1 MISASDLATVE
12 LSGPVLLTIGTFDG
26 VHRGHRFLLDQAAA
40 RARDRRYQLVIVTFD
55 PCPAVVLRPSLGRYQ
70 LTTADQKLRLL
81 GDVDPTL
88 VVMLRFTHQLAQL
101 TADQF
106 LDAMEGR
113 LSIRELWMGEDFHFG
128 KDRQGGLDMIVQ
140 RGGRDGFSVH
150 VVTRRLEES
159 SSISST
165 RVRRHLDAGEVED
178 VVPLLGRPFA
188 LDLEQSTLVSNFVE
202 TPSEASFRIAPHL
215 ALPSAQH
222 YAALFHDCTDRQHA
236 VAATVHDN
244 PDYQL
249 TVFSNLPLALSGRL
263 EFLSRL
269 PPDRGQAMIDR
280 ANSFIEHWRRPSY
293 PAAGNY

>member
-1 MISASDLATVE
+1 MIAASDLATVE

-40 RARDRRYQLVIVTFD
+40 RARDRSYHLVIVTFD
-55 PCPAVVLRPSLGRYQ
+55 PCPAVVLRPSIGRYQ

-81 GDVDPTL
+81 GEAGPTL

-113 LSIRELWMGEDFHFG
+113 LSLRELWMGEDFHFG

-165 RVRRHLDAGEVED
+165 RIRMHLAAGEVED
-178 VVPLLGRPFA
+178 VIPLLGRPFA
-188 LDLEQSTLVSNFVE
+188 LDLELDCLVNASAT
-202 TPSEASFRIAPHL
+202 TPTEADFQIAPHL
-215 ALPSAQH
+215 ALPSVRQ
-222 YAALFHDCTDRQHA
+222 YAALFHDKVGRQHA
-236 VAATVHDN
+236 AVATVQDSAET
-244 PDYQL
+244 QL
-249 TVFSNLPLALSGRL
+249 TVASSLPLTLPGRL
-263 EFLSRL
+263 EFLGRL
-269 PPDRGQAMIDR
+269 QPAEGQTMVDR
-280 ANSFIEHWRRPSY
+280 ANFFLEHWQRPFY
-293 PAAGNY
+293 PAAGDY